1 MSIQTG
7 RPTPPFTPSH
17 FVDTVNETQDGE
29 RVNNVNHVGPVDAA
43 TTNAPTQHLQEKNAT
58 NRHITQ
64 SHRRVVSEGQHPEDD
79 KKQKK
84 RSSRYSAGHLLD
96 SLANITHKKRKPDTS
111 ESTVLQAQ
119 AQGDNRNGS
128 PTIMGNKSPSSTS
141 DSLHG
146 RPASTNAGPSS
157 DSTSAHA
164 SMNGDPNGHIQPP
177 RKDKGKGRVS
187 LGIDERTTWS
197 MSSPRTSVGPS
208 GSGESHRHQEPRS
221 VQGSQLDANAL
232 IQMALSLSQSRRLNL
247 APGQLASVADPASR
261 RVVSAGSALPP
272 GSLPRTSGQYPHYY
286 NRSPTASPRVSADV
300 DSSVSS
306 AAYENGAQV
315 LYTFSA
321 ATLARAEKARTFF
334 ELASQYRGLLQHLP
348 PLRPRAQLHEEQ
360 SLGRHYNPLQCI
372 RNKQIRAKERQ
383 LIDVDLSLIHI

>member
-7 RPTPPFTPSH
+7 LPTPPFTPSH
-17 FVDTVNETQDGE
+17 FTHKTGNTQEVEGFD
-29 RVNNVNHVGPVDAA
+29 NVNHVGPVDATA
-43 TTNAPTQHLQEKNAT
+43 AGSPKQYLQEKSST
-58 NRHITQ
+58 NGHITQ
-64 SHRRVVSEGQHPEDD
+64 PHRRVVSEGQHPEDD

-96 SLANITHKKRKPDTS
+96 SLANITHKKRKSDTG
-111 ESTVLQAQ
+111 ELTVSQAR
-119 AQGDNRNGS
+119 ALPENSNAM
-128 PTIMGNKSPSSTS
+128 PTIAGNKSPSSTS
-141 DSLHG
+141 DSLRG

-157 DSTSAHA
+157 DNTSAHA
-164 SMNGDPNGHIQPP
+164 SMNGDPDGHNQPL

-197 MSSPRTSVGPS
+197 MSSPRSSLGPS
-208 GSGESHRHQEPRS
+208 GSGESHRHQEPRP

-272 GSLPRTSGQYPHYY
+272 GSLPRTSGQYPKSYTTD
-286 NRSPTASPRVSADV
+286 SPGASPRVSADV

-306 AAYENGAQV
+306 AAHENGAQV
-315 LYTFSA
+315 VYTFSA

-348 PLRPRAQLHEEQ
+348 PLKPRAQMHEEQ
-360 SLGRHYNPLQCI
+360 SL
-372 RNKQIRAKERQ
+372 
-383 LIDVDLSLIHI
+383 SLIHI